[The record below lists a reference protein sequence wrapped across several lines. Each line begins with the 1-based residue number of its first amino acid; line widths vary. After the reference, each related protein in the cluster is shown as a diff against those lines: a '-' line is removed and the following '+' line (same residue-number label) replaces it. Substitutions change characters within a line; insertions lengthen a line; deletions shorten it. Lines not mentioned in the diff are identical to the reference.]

1 LRRLPGLF
9 LGFVLALQLVSAAAE
24 PASYLHRKETRQFIS
39 EMVRK
44 HGFAR
49 KDLNR
54 VFGSAQFQPAII
66 NAMAQ
71 PVEVALGSWQAYRAL
86 FINPQRIDAGV
97 EFWSRNEE
105 PLRRASAQFGV
116 PEEII
121 VAIIGVETIY
131 GRNVGTYRV
140 IDALS
145 TLAFDYPKRAEFF
158 RGELENYLIVAR
170 EARID
175 PLRVKGS
182 YAGAIGIPQF
192 MPGTYR
198 QFAVDYDGDGRINL
212 ASSAADAIGSI
223 GNFLQ
228 AHGWARGEPIAF
240 GAEVVGD
247 DWRKLANAGTTPIY
261 RAADLPAFGIKPAV
275 LLPADTG
282 CALIELETQ
291 GQPSEFRI
299 GLGNFRVLT
308 RYNRSVLYAAAV
320 LDLAT
325 ELFKA
330 RSSPAPTVQSEPPAA
345 AKARAN
351 P

>member
-1 LRRLPGLF
+1 VKAL
-9 LGFVLALQLVSAAAE
+9 LGFALLLHLACAAAE
-24 PASYLHRKETRQFIS
+24 PASYLHRQETRQFIS
-39 EMVRK
+39 DMVRK

-54 VFGSAQFQPAII
+54 VFDKAQYQPAII
-66 NAMAQ
+66 NAMLQ
-71 PVEVALGSWQAYRAL
+71 PAEVALASWQAYRAL

-97 EFWSRNEE
+97 QFWSRNQE

-145 TLAFDYPKRAEFF
+145 TLAFDFPKRAEFF
-158 RGELENYLIVAR
+158 RGELENYLVFTR

-175 PLRVKGS
+175 PLRMKGS

-198 QFAVDYDGDGRINL
+198 QFALDYDGDGRINL
-212 ASSAADAIGSI
+212 SSSAADAIGSI

-228 AHGWARGEPIAF
+228 AHGWVRGEPVAF
-240 GAEVVGD
+240 AAEVTGE
-247 DWRKLANAGTTPIY
+247 DWRKLASAGATPIY
-261 RAADLPAFGIKPAV
+261 RAADLAAFGIKPSV
-275 LLPADTG
+275 ELPAETG

-291 GQPSEFRI
+291 GQPSEFRV

-308 RYNRSVLYAAAV
+308 RYNRSLLYAAAV
-320 LDLAT
+320 FDLAT
-325 ELFKA
+325 ELA
-330 RSSPAPTVQSEPPAA
+330 RARAAPAVQGESPAA
-345 AKARAN
+345 AKAPGN

>member
-1 LRRLPGLF
+1 MRALF
-9 LGFVLALQLVSAAAE
+9 ALLLALHLVPAAAD
-24 PASYLHRKETRQFIS
+24 PASYLHRKEAKQFIS
-39 EMVRK
+39 EMVSK

-54 VFGSAQFQPAII
+54 VFDSAQYQPAII
-66 NAMAQ
+66 NAMMQ
-71 PVEVALGSWQAYRAL
+71 PAEVALGSWQAYRAI

-97 EFWSRNEE
+97 QFWSLNEE

-121 VAIIGVETIY
+121 VGIIGVETIY

-145 TLAFDYPKRAEFF
+145 TLAFDYPKRAEYF
-158 RGELENYLIVAR
+158 RGELENYLVFTR
-170 EARID
+170 DARID
-175 PLRVKGS
+175 PLRMKGS

-198 QFAVDYDGDGRINL
+198 RFALDYDGDGRINL

-228 AHGWARGEPIAF
+228 AHGWARGEPVAF
-240 GAEVVGD
+240 PAEVSGEN
-247 DWRKLANAGTTPIY
+247 WRQLTSPDGTTVC
-261 RAADLPAFGIKPAV
+261 RAADLPAFGVKIPVA
-275 LLPADTG
+275 LPADAG

-299 GLGNFRVLT
+299 GLHNFRVLT
-308 RYNRSVLYAAAV
+308 RYNRSALYASAV
-320 LDLAT
+320 LDLAA
-325 ELFKA
+325 ELVKA
-330 RSSPAPTVQSEPPAA
+330 RSSPAPAVQSEPPAA
-345 AKARAN
+345 AKAPGN